1 VGDNPPRQEEPVTST
16 TDETLTTAR
25 TVSDEVVDRYQRRG
39 FVHIPRVFSGAE
51 VDRFRDAA
59 TAFRTR
65 VQTVGQAVFSQYV
78 DVWQRDETL
87 AELTRNP
94 RLAGIAE
101 RLQGSR
107 LRIWHDQI
115 LVKDPHNGAATEFH
129 QDRPYWPHAGGQAL
143 SAWVALV
150 DVPVDKG
157 CMTFIPGSQ
166 RQTALQRQD
175 LNDHRSLMSIW
186 PEAEWKER
194 ITLPL
199 RAGDCTFHNAY
210 TAHTANPND
219 TDEPRLAQV
228 VIYMD
233 ADTTFTGA
241 MHPVTDP
248 LGLTVGATFPEDRFP
263 SCARLQGQ

>member
-1 VGDNPPRQEEPVTST
+1 MAGGPVTAT
-16 TDETLTTAR
+16 ATDEALTTAQ

-39 FVHIPRVFSGAE
+39 FVHIPKVLAPAE
-51 VDRFRDAA
+51 VRRFRDAVVA
-59 TAFRTR
+59 YRERA
-65 VQTVGQAVFSQYV
+65 QTLNNADLPVFAQYV
-78 DVWQRDETL
+78 DVWRQDETL

-115 LVKDPHNGAATEFH
+115 LIKDPHNGAATEFH

-186 PEAEWKER
+186 PEAEWQER

-219 TDEPRLAQV
+219 TDDPRLAQV

-233 ADTTFTGA
+233 ADTTYTGA
-241 MHPVTDP
+241 VHPVTDK
-248 LGLTVGATFPEDRFP
+248 LGLTAGEPFPEDRFP
-263 SCARLQGQ
+263 SCAALQAR